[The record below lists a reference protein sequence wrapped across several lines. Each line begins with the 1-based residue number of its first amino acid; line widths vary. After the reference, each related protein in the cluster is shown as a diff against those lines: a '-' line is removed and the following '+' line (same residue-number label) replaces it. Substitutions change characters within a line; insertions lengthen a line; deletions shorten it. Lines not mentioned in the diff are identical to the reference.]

1 MRIAVTGMGVV
12 SPLGAGVS
20 TAWEAMCRGQSGISE
35 IAGFDTEGF
44 RFSRGGEIRD
54 EALAAAGA
62 GDTGGEDRAT
72 RFMIAAAREAVD
84 STGLAESSEFLDHTS
99 IIVSTNFGA
108 IQAGE
113 RLLTS
118 IAANEEARASDFLD
132 YGFQSCADTIAGLW
146 GLRGARAVLSLSC
159 SSGTAAIVQGVE
171 LIRAGRAKAVVTGGY
186 DALSRFAWSGLSA
199 LRTMTKD
206 ELRPFDK
213 NRGGTIF
220 SEGAAAIVIENMDHA
235 LSRGA
240 PVLAEVLGGATN
252 NNAHHM
258 TAPSKEGEGSALVMR
273 AALQDAGIQPSEVD
287 HINTHGTGTKY
298 NDLTE
303 TQAIKAVF
311 CDSAYRIPITS
322 VKSMTGHM
330 MGAAGSIEAMAAV
343 MTIRDGIIPPTINFN
358 EPDPECDL
366 DCVVNRSR
374 NAAVRTVLSN
384 SAGIGGCNAAVA
396 FRKLES

>member
-1 MRIAVTGMGVV
+1 MGVV
-12 SPLGAGVS
+12 SPLGIGVS
-20 TAWEAMCRGQSGISE
+20 SAWQAMCCGQSGISQ
-35 IAGFDTEGF
+35 ITGFDTEGF
-44 RFSRGGEIRD
+44 KFTRAGEVRD
-54 EALAAAGA
+54 DDLAAAGHS
-62 GDTGGEDRAT
+62 GDKDRAT
-72 RFMIAAAREAVD
+72 RFMIVAAREAV
-84 STGLAESSEFLDHTS
+84 ESSGLVDSSEYQDHTS
-99 IIVSTNFGA
+99 VVVSTNFGA

-118 IAANEEARASDFLD
+118 IAANKSVDASDFRD
-132 YGFQSCADTIAGLW
+132 YGFQSCADSIADLW
-146 GLRGARAVLSLSC
+146 GLRGSRAVLSLSC
-159 SSGTAAIVQGVE
+159 SSGTAAIVHGVE
-171 LIRAGRAKAVVTGGY
+171 LIRSGRAKAVVTGGY

-199 LRTMTKD
+199 LRTMTKE

-220 SEGAAAIVIENMDHA
+220 SEGAGAIVIEDLDHA
-235 LSRGA
+235 VSRGA

-273 AALQDAGIQPSEVD
+273 AALKDAGVQPLEVD
-287 HINTHGTGTKY
+287 HINTHGTATKY
-298 NDLTE
+298 NDVTE

-311 CDSAYRIPITS
+311 ADCAYRIPITS

-330 MGAAGSIEAMAAV
+330 MGAAGSIEAMASV

-366 DCVVNRSR
+366 DCVVNNSR

-384 SAGIGGCNAAVA
+384 SAGIGGCNAAVV
-396 FRKLES
+396 FRKFES

>member
-1 MRIAVTGMGVV
+1 
-12 SPLGAGVS
+12 
-20 TAWEAMCRGQSGISE
+20 
-35 IAGFDTEGF
+35 
-44 RFSRGGEIRD
+44 
-54 EALAAAGA
+54 
-62 GDTGGEDRAT
+62 
-72 RFMIAAAREAVD
+72 
-84 STGLAESSEFLDHTS
+84 
-99 IIVSTNFGA
+99 
-108 IQAGE
+108 
-113 RLLTS
+113 
-118 IAANEEARASDFLD
+118 
-132 YGFQSCADTIAGLW
+132 
-146 GLRGARAVLSLSC
+146 
-159 SSGTAAIVQGVE
+159 
-171 LIRAGRAKAVVTGGY
+171 
-186 DALSRFAWSGLSA
+186 
-199 LRTMTKD
+199 
-206 ELRPFDK
+206 
-213 NRGGTIF
+213 
-220 SEGAAAIVIENMDHA
+220 
-235 LSRGA
+235 
-240 PVLAEVLGGATN
+240 
-252 NNAHHM
+252 M